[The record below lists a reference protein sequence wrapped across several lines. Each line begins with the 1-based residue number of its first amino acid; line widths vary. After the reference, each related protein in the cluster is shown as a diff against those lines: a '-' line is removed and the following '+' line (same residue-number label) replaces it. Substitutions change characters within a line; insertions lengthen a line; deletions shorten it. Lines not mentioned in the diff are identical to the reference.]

1 MTFEPRCAIIDALI
15 GELYMKYNVDVRRA
29 TRKSGGKGDKSMEN
43 PLPSSSYGKPSQ
55 GSANKAGW
63 ESSKESLSK

>member
-1 MTFEPRCAIIDALI
+1 
-15 GELYMKYNVDVRRA
+15 MKYNVDVRKA

-63 ESSKESLSK
+63 ASSKESLSK